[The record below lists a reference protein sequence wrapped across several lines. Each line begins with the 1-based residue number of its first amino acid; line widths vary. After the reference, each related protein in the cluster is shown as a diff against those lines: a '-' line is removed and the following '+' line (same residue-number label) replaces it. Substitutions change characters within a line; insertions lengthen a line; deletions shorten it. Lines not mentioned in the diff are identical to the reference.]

1 MIFSTVL
8 SITFSPSSI
17 NTNAKLSLLNAF
29 RFHFAR
35 SAEKFFNVTSRE
47 ARRKFL
53 DFARRFFWI
62 LQTKKTVKR
71 KRNGKGNFEILLHAK
86 RGNNSKMSPCA
97 KREENFGILQMKRT
111 IKKKRNGENNISRF

>member
-1 MIFSTVL
+1 MSL
-8 SITFSPSSI
+8 R
-17 NTNAKLSLLNAF
+17 AK
-29 RFHFAR
+29 
-35 SAEKFFNVTSRE
+35 RE
-47 ARRKFL
+47 ENFWIL
-53 DFARRFFWI
+53 HGEFFWN

-86 RGNNSKMSPCA
+86 RGNNFKMSPCA